1 MVQQAKKVVGDTT
14 LDITGETSILIQAQA
29 ETIYDYLLDFTR
41 HPEWVANV
49 GKVQKVSEGP
59 TGVGTTFRAQE
70 GPPPVSLGRKLHSML
85 FFILG
90 MVQGAKSYSEVEITA
105 LEPGRRL
112 AWLGRVRRG
121 QGEFN
126 RSQWEISLKPESGA
140 TRLNQRFHYQPQTKA
155 AERMV
160 LALGGAPGI
169 EAACAVSLARL
180 KQRLEGQG

>member
-1 MVQQAKKVVGDTT
+1 MVQQAKKVVGNTA
-14 LDITGETSILIQAQA
+14 LDISGETSILIQTPA
-29 ETIYDYLLDFTR
+29 EAIYNYLLDFSR

-49 GKVQKVSEGP
+49 QKVQKVSEGP

-85 FFILG
+85 FFVLG
-90 MVQGAKSYSEVEITA
+90 MIQGAKSYSEAEITA

-112 AWLGRVRRG
+112 AWTGRVSRG

-126 RSQWEISLKPESGA
+126 RSQWEIILKAENGA
-140 TRLNQRFHYQPQTKA
+140 TQLRQRFHYQPQTKA

-169 EAACAVSLARL
+169 ETACAVSLARL
-180 KQRLEGQG
+180 KQRLEGQS

>member
-1 MVQQAKKVVGDTT
+1 MVQPAKKIVGNSA
-14 LDITGETSILIQAQA
+14 LDISGETSILIQAPA
-29 ETIYDYLLDFTR
+29 EAIYDYLLDFSR
-41 HPEWVANV
+41 HPEWAANI
-49 GKVQKVSEGP
+49 GKVQKMSEGP

-90 MVQGAKSYSEVEITA
+90 MMQGAKSYSEAEITA

-112 AWLGRVRRG
+112 VWAGRVRRG

-126 RSQWEISLKPESGA
+126 RSQWEIILKPEKGA
-140 TRLNQRFHYQPQTKA
+140 TRLSQRFNYQPQTKA

-180 KQRLEGQG
+180 KQRLEG